1 MSRKTILGII
11 ADDQGLS
18 KLMPCLF
25 EKVSKLSNFFNT
37 NSIFHISILI
47 LSSVDYCLLETTQ
60 EITTAAAEECF
71 FEVHGKGVMVPA
83 VEFGLGL
90 PA

>member
-1 MSRKTILGII
+1 MSRKSIQGII

-18 KLMPCLF
+18 KLMPLWKS
-25 EKVSKLSNFFNT
+25 EYSNFFNT

-60 EITTAAAEECF
+60 EITTAAAEEECF